1 MAAFWFVNFIA
12 FSLAGFSL
20 TSEPRY
26 PCTIWGDPHVTR
38 FPSNANEQP
47 QEFWCQDSGLQS
59 IVRNKY
65 VTASMVVSGYPY
77 IVLDFNFVFLN
88 DDGIPICTFNANQFS
103 SATASCGSDVTIN
116 TGPDSISITYDKIDF
131 SVFIRK
137 TYWGSAYSNIY
148 YSIFVYQSL
157 CLIKMSDG
165 LCKRGCAPITGRRRR
180 AVTQINSSDMN
191 TTLVSAKAKE
201 ICQVYID
208 SFVRV
213 APKNLTAREISNIQS
228 ACITDVSN
236 TGDTQFARTGAM
248 VLAIQSVF
256 GSNTNF
262 QTFTDTIANKL
273 TGVLTLVNETNQQAD
288 NQVSQII
295 KQISNYNAF
304 LQTAVY
310 MTSDFCR
317 SYQGVSLN
325 DSFLVAYAHSNYAG
339 GCGPTY
345 GRSLF
350 TFREIDEIPLNRIN
364 NFTAILKLFGGSLN
378 ETNAPFQAYG
388 GIGITNEAVIRRV
401 ISPWS
406 PVNVTWF
413 NQPTTTSRNEVV
425 IPATTLEELY
435 NVTLN
440 VTKLVYDMRLAGPQ
454 LTVRAESK
462 RCYGLSQYDQCST
475 NIACG
480 CFNSTSATDSDLC
493 GFRWLTYSELNSCMP
508 NTYMCLEPNHVCVH
522 HPDCQ
527 DLPLCYPL
535 SMTSHELCPTISS
548 TTTTTTTYSPP
559 PESDNK
565 LCLTAT
571 WATNGITVAGGK
583 GFGHELDQLAD
594 PYGIFLDANDT
605 IYVADRSNHRIVTWK
620 QGDLVGQL
628 AAGVKW
634 DMNRKMLLNMSQD
647 LVVDHNG
654 TMYIADGGNKR
665 LLQWPRGA
673 QDGETIA
680 DDIQVVGIGQDDEG
694 SIYVSEYANG
704 KLTKWRRGETSGH
717 VIPTRLHHSNFLFV
731 DQNRS
736 IYVVSYMN
744 HRVVKITEG
753 VEEAVVVAGC
763 DHIKNIK
770 KSAKDSRLMQQ
781 ELSRS
786 AELTSNRPI
795 SSSSA
800 NSQLDKVDDAS
811 PTSMPTSHTESQIV
825 VNQSMQASKRLLASQ
840 SQNNHPAKRSRV

>member
-1 MAAFWFVNFIA
+1 
-12 FSLAGFSL
+12 
-20 TSEPRY
+20 
-26 PCTIWGDPHVTR
+26 
-38 FPSNANEQP
+38 
-47 QEFWCQDSGLQS
+47 
-59 IVRNKY
+59 
-65 VTASMVVSGYPY
+65 
-77 IVLDFNFVFLN
+77 
-88 DDGIPICTFNANQFS
+88 
-103 SATASCGSDVTIN
+103 
-116 TGPDSISITYDKIDF
+116 
-131 SVFIRK
+131 
-137 TYWGSAYSNIY
+137 
-148 YSIFVYQSL
+148 
-157 CLIKMSDG
+157 MSDG

-454 LTVRAESK
+454 VN
-462 RCYGLSQYDQCST
+462 YGL
-475 NIACG
+475 
-480 CFNSTSATDSDLC
+480 
-493 GFRWLTYSELNSCMP
+493 EL
-508 NTYMCLEPNHVCVH
+508 V
-522 HPDCQ
+522 
-527 DLPLCYPL
+527 
-535 SMTSHELCPTISS
+535 
-548 TTTTTTTYSPP
+548 
-559 PESDNK
+559 
-565 LCLTAT
+565 
-571 WATNGITVAGGK
+571 
-583 GFGHELDQLAD
+583 
-594 PYGIFLDANDT
+594 
-605 IYVADRSNHRIVTWK
+605 
-620 QGDLVGQL
+620 
-628 AAGVKW
+628 
-634 DMNRKMLLNMSQD
+634 
-647 LVVDHNG
+647 
-654 TMYIADGGNKR
+654 
-665 LLQWPRGA
+665 LQTEMR
-673 QDGETIA
+673 
-680 DDIQVVGIGQDDEG
+680 
-694 SIYVSEYANG
+694 Y
-704 KLTKWRRGETSGH
+704 
-717 VIPTRLHHSNFLFV
+717 
-731 DQNRS
+731 
-736 IYVVSYMN
+736 
-744 HRVVKITEG
+744 RVVKF
-753 VEEAVVVAGC
+753 C
-763 DHIKNIK
+763 
-770 KSAKDSRLMQQ
+770 
-781 ELSRS
+781 
-786 AELTSNRPI
+786 
-795 SSSSA
+795 SSSHP
-800 NSQLDKVDDAS
+800 D
-811 PTSMPTSHTESQIV
+811 
-825 VNQSMQASKRLLASQ
+825 VNRRPKLII
-840 SQNNHPAKRSRV
+840 N